1 VGMTKAVPYIV
12 SAFLLLGAVV
22 AQVSGQTLGRQPISG
37 ELALRALQEGFP
49 DRVSDVAFIDG
60 DWTVRVA
67 GQLFFW
73 AGGRLLPEAYRHQID
88 YFGPHSFYTIPE
100 SPPSPSNFS
109 PQYIELLR
117 ERSSSTVRMARRDVH
132 RAFQAALYG
141 GANRREIEAL
151 QRRVHF
157 LGFRVTVHRDIVDA
171 LARVEAEIMEW
182 YGAEAFIATLGSA
195 AGYSWRQIAETQ
207 RMSFHSWGLA
217 IDILPRN
224 HGRHIIYWL
233 WEQRRN
239 PDWMLVPVENRW
251 SPPPQVIEAFER
263 QGFIWGGKWVFFDNM
278 HFEFR
283 PELHAFTRLLGGG
296 ARAVGAAGRNLH
308 HVYPDILR

>member
-1 VGMTKAVPYIV
+1 MKVSLCIALLILLSGVAV
-12 SAFLLLGAVV
+12 F
-22 AQVSGQTLGRQPISG
+22 AQTPGRTPVNG

-49 DRVSDVAFIDG
+49 DRVSEIAFIDN

-73 AGGRLLPEAYRHQID
+73 AEGRLLPEAERHLTD

-100 SPPSPSNFS
+100 RVPSPSDFS

-117 ERSSSTVRMARRDVH
+117 ERSNRNARMARRDVH

-141 GANRREIEAL
+141 GSTRREIEAM
-151 QRRVHF
+151 QRRVQF
-157 LGFRVTVHRDIVDA
+157 LGFRVTVHKDIVYA
-171 LARVEAEIMEW
+171 LASVEAEIMEW
-182 YGAEAFIATLGSA
+182 YGANAFIATLGSI

-224 HGRHIIYWL
+224 HGREIIYWL

-239 PDWMLVPVENRW
+239 PDWMLIPLENRW

-263 QGFIWGGKWVFFDNM
+263 QGFIWGGKWAFFDNM

-283 PELHAFTRLLGGG
+283 PELHAYTRLLAGNT
-296 ARAVGAAGRNLH
+296 RRIVGYGRSLH
-308 HVYPDILR
+308 HVYPDNLRP

>member
-1 VGMTKAVPYIV
+1 MTKAVPRI
-12 SAFLLLGAVV
+12 ALTLLLLGVMAV
-22 AQVSGQTLGRQPISG
+22 AQVSGQTLGRAPVSG

-49 DRVSDVAFIDG
+49 DRVGEIAFIDG
-60 DWTVRVA
+60 DWTVRVS

-73 AGGRLLPEAYRHQID
+73 ANGRLLPEAYRHQAD

-100 SPPSPSNFS
+100 RPPSPSGFS

-117 ERSSSTVRMARRDVH
+117 ERSSTAVRMARRDVH

-141 GANRREIEAL
+141 GGNRREIEAL
-151 QRRVHF
+151 QRRVQF
-157 LGFRVTVHRDIVDA
+157 LGFRVTIHRDIVDA

-182 YGAEAFIATLGSA
+182 DGAEAFIATLGSV

-224 HGRHIIYWL
+224 HGRQIIYWL

-239 PDWMLVPVENRW
+239 PDWMLIPVENRW
-251 SPPPQVIEAFER
+251 SPPPQVVEAFER

-283 PELHAFTRLLGGG
+283 PELLAYTRLLGGRPQTAG
-296 ARAVGAAGRNLH
+296 AGGGRNLH